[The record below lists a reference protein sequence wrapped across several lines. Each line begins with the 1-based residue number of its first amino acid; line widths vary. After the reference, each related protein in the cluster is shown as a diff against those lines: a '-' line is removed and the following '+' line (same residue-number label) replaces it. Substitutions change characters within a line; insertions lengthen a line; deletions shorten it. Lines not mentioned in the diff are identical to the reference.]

1 MRQRGRKWG
10 KESGN
15 GERKGEGEGKRP
27 GDRHSERDRTG
38 WGEGRWLGGWGNI
51 IEEQVQIGRLPDM
64 LLADAKQ
71 KRAQCYNAGW

>member
-1 MRQRGRKWG
+1 MVRERGR
-10 KESGN
+10 
-15 GERKGEGEGKRP
+15 ERERDP
-27 GDRHSERDRTG
+27 ATNRHSERDRTG